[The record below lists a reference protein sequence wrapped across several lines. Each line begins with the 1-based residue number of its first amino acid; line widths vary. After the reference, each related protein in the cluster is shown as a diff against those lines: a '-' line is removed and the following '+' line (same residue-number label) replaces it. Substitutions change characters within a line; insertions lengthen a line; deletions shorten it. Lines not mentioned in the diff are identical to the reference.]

1 MRSYLL
7 LEVSSVLLVNK
18 DKIEVISDAEL
29 LVDFSESWRQIESTE
44 EQTDRD
50 CLSYKV
56 TIE

>member
-44 EQTDRD
+44 E
-50 CLSYKV
+50 
-56 TIE
+56 